1 MKPANELL
9 RAWIKRQGFKT
20 QRAAAR
26 FLGCHEM
33 VLSSLLSA
41 TRYPGLATATAIE
54 EKTGIPA
61 KSWQLSK
68 MSKSKR
74 SKPVAVAKAS

>member
-1 MKPANELL
+1 MKPANDLL

-20 QRAAAR
+20 QREAAR
-26 FLGCHEM
+26 FIGVHEM

-41 TRYPGLATATAIE
+41 SRFPGLATATRIE
-54 EKTGIPA
+54 DKTGIPA

-68 MSKSKR
+68 LSKSKATR
-74 SKPVAVAKAS
+74 SKKTDNAA